1 MNAGLHGRVLNQ
13 IGAEL
18 TGGELTPGAV
28 FSTEWLMQRYGVS
41 RTIARGVIKVLEQHG
56 VLTSR
61 RRVGLTVQ
69 PSSNW
74 DALSPLIVGW
84 RLDSA
89 EISVQIREL
98 SELRSG
104 IEPVAARLAAT
115 RATPEQ
121 RARLLS
127 AVGGMAATGRE
138 GDLEAYLDHDIT
150 FHTTLLE
157 SSGNA
162 ALASLAP
169 LVSTVLDFRTHRYL
183 MPATPD
189 PDAVRWHF
197 AVAEAISIGDGEAA
211 AENMQLIVQEA
222 QHAMQEAVE
231 GTRAD

>member
-1 MNAGLHGRVLNQ
+1 MNTGLHGRVLDQ

-18 TGGELTPGAV
+18 TSGQLAPGAV
-28 FSTEWLMQRYGVS
+28 FSTETLMQRYGVS

-69 PSSNW
+69 PSSSW

-84 RLDSA
+84 RLNSV
-89 EISVQIREL
+89 ELSVQLREL

-104 IEPVAARLAAT
+104 IEPVAARLAAA

-121 RARLLS
+121 RHRLLA
-127 AVGGMAATGRE
+127 AVGGMASTGRE
-138 GDLEAYLDHDIT
+138 GDLETYLGHDVT

-162 ALASLAP
+162 VLASLAP

-183 MPATPD
+183 MPSTPE
-189 PDAVRWHF
+189 PEAVRWHF
-197 AVAEAISIGDGEAA
+197 AVAEAISVGDGEAA
-211 AENMQLIVQEA
+211 AENMRLIVQEA
-222 QHAMQEAVE
+222 QHAMDDAIEHPE
-231 GTRAD
+231 TH